1 MKNCFP
7 IVSLGLAL
15 TLTGFPVHSADDE
28 EDEKGYIEEVIVT
41 AEKREENLLDV
52 PVTLTA
58 FSAQMIEELGMT
70 NQDDLEQMVPG
81 LQFQDEGQLTGQ
93 GTTIRGI
100 GTRLAGETHP
110 DLAVATYV
118 DGVYTLGV
126 YGDAPNMFDLE
137 RVEVAR
143 GPQRAHSMAGT
154 RLPDRSATTPQNP
167 PTSGIFWST
176 RSSPTRLRSATALP
190 SVARSRRTSSSES
203 TVATTR
209 VMAPRRT
216 SASATTTMHR
226 IRSSSHR
233 SCVSR
238 PTGST

>member
-1 MKNCFP
+1 MKTSFP

-15 TLTGFPVHSADDE
+15 TLTGFPTYAADDE
-28 EDEKGYIEEVIVT
+28 EANDEQKGYIEEVIVT

-118 DGVYTLGV
+118 DGVYT
-126 YGDAPNMFDLE
+126 MRF
-137 RVEVAR
+137 R
-143 GPQRAHSMAGT
+143 
-154 RLPDRSATTPQNP
+154 
-167 PTSGIFWST
+167 
-176 RSSPTRLRSATALP
+176 RSSK
-190 SVARSRRTSSSES
+190 RR
-203 TVATTR
+203 R
-209 VMAPRRT
+209 
-216 SASATTTMHR
+216 
-226 IRSSSHR
+226 
-233 SCVSR
+233 
-238 PTGST
+238 